1 MRRRFL
7 IVNLVAYGLIA
18 SFALTTGCG
27 ERRGRV
33 RDHTVIVERDRGPY
47 RRDVIVEERC
57 HDDHRRDERR
67 DDRRHDRH

>member
-18 SFALTTGCG
+18 SFALTTGCN

-33 RDHTVIVERDRGPY
+33 RERTVIVERDRGPY

-57 HDDHRRDERR
+57 HDDRRSDERR
-67 DDRRHDRH
+67 YDSRYDRH